1 MEGDKKVVGY
11 GSSWLWEGR
20 GLKMLAFF
28 FLLYG
33 DSGELKR
40 EGRLPMGF
48 GFGFSFFF
56 FRDEKDVVIWKEW
69 WWLLVTV

>member
-1 MEGDKKVVGY
+1 
-11 GSSWLWEGR
+11 
-20 GLKMLAFF
+20 MLAFF

-56 FRDEKDVVIWKEW
+56 FRDEKDVVI
-69 WWLLVTV
+69 

>member
-1 MEGDKKVVGY
+1 
-11 GSSWLWEGR
+11 
-20 GLKMLAFF
+20 
-28 FLLYG
+28 
-33 DSGELKR
+33 
-40 EGRLPMGF
+40 LPMGF